1 MTLEQNTDGGIPRVS
16 ADTDRLQQV
25 LWNLLANAVKFTASG
40 GRVVASTRRTSDS
53 VEIVVADTGQGIR
66 PDVLPFIFDRF
77 RQGDSG
83 SSREHGGLGLG
94 LAIARHIV
102 EMHGGTIQAA
112 SDGDGRGAQ
121 FTVRL
126 PTVPGAAVR

>member
-1 MTLEQNTDGGIPRVS
+1 
-16 ADTDRLQQV
+16 LQQV
-25 LWNLLANAVKFTASG
+25 LWNLLTNAVKFTARG
-40 GRVVASTRRTSDS
+40 GRVIVSTHHTAEG
-53 VEIVVADTGQGIR
+53 VEIVVADTGQGIK
-66 PDVLPFIFDRF
+66 PDVLPYIFDRF

-112 SDGDGRGAQ
+112 SEGDGRGAR

-126 PTVPGAAVR
+126 PTIQTPVRPEAAAR